1 LSRRTRAEYLD
12 IHGAGHMVAGDT
24 NDPFASAVVNFLAP
38 LAGRERERS

>member
-24 NDPFASAVVNFLAP
+24 NDPFATVVNFLAP